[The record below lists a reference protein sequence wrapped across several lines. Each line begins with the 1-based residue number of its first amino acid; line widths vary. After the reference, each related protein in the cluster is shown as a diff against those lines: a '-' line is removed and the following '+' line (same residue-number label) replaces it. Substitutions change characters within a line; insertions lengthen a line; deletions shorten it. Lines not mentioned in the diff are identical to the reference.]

1 MTIID
6 LFSGAGGMSLGFER
20 AGFDISLGV
29 EQSDSAI
36 QTYRENFK
44 HKAKQ
49 ADIQSL
55 DAKDLPDASGII
67 GGPPCQDFSRDNS
80 KRGGE
85 KTKLIF
91 EFARIVCTKSPD
103 FFVMENVPGILDFE
117 TRFNRFKQK
126 MRLAG
131 YQISVI
137 ELNAKNYGVPQNRK
151 RVFTIGASNIPLLS
165 LPVDKKRTTVGD
177 VLMDLP
183 QLSAGE
189 SSNEYYNHTA
199 PDHSNKVIKRIENT
213 KPGESIYDSWGSK
226 KRLDES
232 EISPT
237 LKAGKRANFHHAHP
251 VDNRGL
257 TIRERARIQTFP
269 DSFKF
274 YGPITE
280 QRRITGNAVPVKL
293 SHTVADIVKQI
304 VA

>member
-1 MTIID
+1 MTVID
-6 LFSGAGGMSLGFER
+6 LFSGAGGMSLGFGR

-44 HKAKQ
+44 HQAKQ
-49 ADIQSL
+49 VDIRSL
-55 DAKDLPDASGII
+55 DADDLPDPTGII

-91 EFARIVCTKSPD
+91 EFARIVCAKSPD

-117 TRFNRFKQK
+117 TKFNRFKQK
-126 MRLAG
+126 MRSGG
-131 YQISVI
+131 YQISVM
-137 ELNAKNYGVPQNRK
+137 ELNAEDHGVPQSRK
-151 RVFTIGASNIPLLS
+151 RVFTIGASTIPLLRLS
-165 LPVDKKRTTVGD
+165 TEKKRTTVGD
-177 VLMDLP
+177 VIMDLP
-183 QLSAGE
+183 QLNAGE
-189 SSNEYYNHTA
+189 SSNKYYNHTA
-199 PDHSNKVIKRIENT
+199 PNHSDKVIKRIANT
-213 KPGESIYDSWGSK
+213 NPGESIYDSWASK

-232 EISPT
+232 KISPT

-269 DSFKF
+269 DDFKF

-293 SHTVADIVKQI
+293 AHTVGNIVKQI